1 MKEYVNSGAFFANTV
16 KTNPKAP
23 DYQGDILVDL
33 KALGIG
39 EGKYSLKLAGWKKT
53 SAKGTSFLSL
63 SVSLKEDKPAQTRQ
77 VPEAEDDPF

>member
-16 KTNPKAP
+16 KTNPKGP

-33 KALGIG
+33 KTLGIG
-39 EGKYSLKLAGWKKT
+39 DGKYTLKLAGWKKT

-63 SVSLKEDKPAQTRQ
+63 SVSVKEDKPVQKA
-77 VPEAEDDPF
+77 PEAEDDPF

>member
-33 KALGIG
+33 KTLGIG
-39 EGKYSLKLAGWKKT
+39 EGKYSLKLAGC
-53 SAKGTSFLSL
+53 SY
-63 SVSLKEDKPAQTRQ
+63 RYR
-77 VPEAEDDPF
+77 

>member
-33 KALGIG
+33 KTLGIG

-63 SVSLKEDKPAQTRQ
+63 SVSLKEDKPAQKA
-77 VPEAEDDPF
+77 PEAEDDPF

>member
-33 KALGIG
+33 KTLGIG

-63 SVSLKEDKPAQTRQ
+63 SALSSAVSPVFFSTILES
-77 VPEAEDDPF
+77 FL